1 MAEFLHEVVRKR
13 ELISRELPPALEE
26 WHQRYQDYYNRE
38 RLSWQEQLLERI
50 FGTLEEGS
58 DNADV

>member
-13 ELISRELPPALEE
+13 ELLSRELPPALEE
-26 WHQRYQDYYNRE
+26 WIQNYPQPH
-38 RLSWQEQLLERI
+38 RLHVGLRQEFVERI
-50 FGTLEEGS
+50 LGNLGEGS